1 MAIESGRMLDAARAY
16 ADAQRQVVARADAI
30 ERQVPSN
37 TPAAPVQEFSEV
49 LRQSVETVVD
59 GQKAAERQSMMAV
72 AGQADLA
79 EVVAAVAN
87 AELTLQTVVSIRD
100 KMVQAYQDII
110 RMPI

>member
-1 MAIESGRMLDAARAY
+1 MAIESGRMVGAAKAY
-16 ADAQRQVVARADAI
+16 ADAARSVVTRAETIQKEA
-30 ERQVPSN
+30 PP
-37 TPAAPVQEFSEV
+37 TFAAEPPPEFSQV
-49 LRQSVETVVD
+49 LRQSVEGVIETH
-59 GQKAAERQSMMAV
+59 KTAERQSTLAV

-100 KMVQAYQDII
+100 RMVQAYQDII

>member
-16 ADAQRQVVARADAI
+16 ADAQRQVVDRSDAI
-30 ERQVPSN
+30 GREVP
-37 TPAAPVQEFSEV
+37 TGLAAPQPAEFSEV
-49 LRQSVETVVD
+49 LRQSVENVVD

>member
-1 MAIESGRMLDAARAY
+1 MAIESGRMVDAARAY
-16 ADAQRQVVARADAI
+16 ADAARNVTTRAEGIQREA
-30 ERQVPSN
+30 PP
-37 TPAAPVQEFSEV
+37 TFAAPEAPQFAQV
-49 LRQSVETVVD
+49 LRDSVQSAVEV
-59 GQKAAERQSMMAV
+59 QKSADRQSMMAV

-100 KMVQAYQDII
+100 RMVQAYQDII